1 MAWVPLISGLS
12 SHTVITMVWCVGHMN
27 KDNNIMYVS
36 EGFRIIDNRLSVC
49 FLYIQVVRPLDSRSA
64 TNLPALPEAEPP
76 PPYTMINVG
85 ATTTGIQNTAFL
97 PEPPPYSALPSTT
110 ASPSEPNRGPT
121 EGLENRPLA
130 QQSQHGQTADKLE
143 STGTQVIRESGIQE
157 APPEYKA
164 QEDRSTTAASSV
176 SQTVGVNRALNQATP
191 PDGASL
197 PVSVSVSQR
206 EAATIA
212 PPTLGPVTSDV

>member
-1 MAWVPLISGLS
+1 M
-12 SHTVITMVWCVGHMN
+12 
-27 KDNNIMYVS
+27 S
-36 EGFRIIDNRLSVC
+36 EGFRIINNWLLAC
-49 FLYIQVVRPLDSRSA
+49 FLHIQVVRPLGRRSA
-64 TNLPALPEAEPP
+64 TNLPALPEAESP

-97 PEPPPYSALPSTT
+97 PEPPPYSSLPSTT
-110 ASPSEPNRGPT
+110 APPGEPNPGPT
-121 EGLENRPLA
+121 EGLENRPPA

-143 STGTQVIRESGIQE
+143 STGTQVIRESGTQE

-164 QEDRSTTAASSV
+164 QENRSTTAASSV
-176 SQTVGVNRALNQATP
+176 SQTVGVSRALNQATP

-197 PVSVSVSQR
+197 PVSVPVSQR
-206 EAATIA
+206 ETATIA